1 MRKAKPVI
9 VLLAI
14 QLFVALAIALF
25 NPVKDAIIRAKG
37 TEYTFATQET
47 FLTGDFTEYVNTDC
61 HIKYGF
67 NYDRFGY
74 SPEEYAVIKTD
85 ENGLAYISELSFFPP
100 ENGDYLGTENKPH
113 TWFSFY
119 SKELDF
125 ELYEKAC
132 SSSSLFSGMEFNLSQ
147 EYEITVNVS
156 VYKGEAVM
164 NAILV
169 NGVEIEEFINN
180 L

>member
-1 MRKAKPVI
+1 MRKTKPVVI
-9 VLLAI
+9 LLAI
-14 QLFVALAIALF
+14 QLIAALIIALF
-25 NPVKDAIIRAKG
+25 NPIKDAVIRTKG

-47 FLTGDFTEYVNTDC
+47 FLTGDFTDYVNAEC

-67 NYDRFGY
+67 DYDRFDY
-74 SPEEYAVIKTD
+74 YPEEYAIIKTD
-85 ENGLAYISELSFFPP
+85 ENSLAYISQLSALPP
-100 ENGDYLGTENKPH
+100 ESGDYLGTEKKPH

-119 SKELDF
+119 AKELDY

-132 SSSSLFSGMEFNLSQ
+132 NSSSLFSGLDFNLSQ
-147 EYEITVNVS
+147 KYEITVKVS
-156 VYKGEAVM
+156 VYNGEAVL